1 MRKILI
7 VGTVPYNKKSTSRAF
22 ESYFSDWERENLA
35 QIFSNIKTPCKGH
48 CGTLFQITDKRMLKR
63 RFDKKVETGKIF
75 LYDDLPEEWT
85 DTSLEVGGTFSKL
98 YKLGRKH
105 TPLTHLIRKF
115 IWEKKYWQTKA
126 LDEWLEEFKPDCVF
140 LSFSDDFFIPQ
151 IALYV
156 AEKFDIPIVS
166 SIGDDYYFNGH
177 FSLSPFYHIYKSSY
191 RKLIRKVFAHK
202 GSAIYISDKIRDKYN
217 KEFSLNGE
225 TVYLTSTVK
234 RKPFT
239 VVKKEN
245 PVITY
250 FGNIRMGRNRS
261 LNDIATAL
269 GELDSAYVLQ
279 IYSNETDEKYFNIFK
294 GNPNAVF
301 GGSIPYADVQKKIAE
316 SDITIVVEGFEKKD
330 IDQSRY
336 SLSTKAADALAS
348 GAAIFAYGSQ
358 ECGVIEYLQSTEAAV
373 VCTDKSKLTEDIG
386 KLFVNEEEQLKRY
399 QKAQEMTEQ
408 HHNLKSSCAVV
419 FQVIENAITNYKGRD
434 NEQ

>member
-35 QIFSNIKTPCKGH
+35 QIFSNTKTPCKGH